1 MSHRE
6 DICKAVCYAK
16 PVPPKPEPKPKMVP
30 VKQGEMVNK
39 GKKKT
44 ADTGKDVQN
53 PVENREQP
61 RTDKRQEQTRH

>member
-30 VKQGEMVNK
+30 VKQGEMVNE
-39 GKKKT
+39 GKRKK
-44 ADTGKDVQN
+44 ADTGKDVHN
-53 PVENREQP
+53 PVENREQT
-61 RTDKRQEQTRH
+61 RDRNRQGTES